1 MRTVAFVQP
10 HLDDIALSC
19 GGLVAQRV
27 AAGHRVVVIS
37 VFTRTRHRATERRRA
52 AEDAAACRV
61 VGAERADLGFDD
73 APDRA
78 QLPLTFTA
86 LMLDAV
92 VEPALVRDVK
102 AALRTQ
108 LAALGA
114 TEVWY
119 PLAIG
124 QHIDHR
130 TAFAARVAPRGA
142 KLRFYVD
149 RPYAFV
155 PAFVEL
161 RRRELAGSATAR
173 QVSPVEVLA
182 QIERHHC
189 GGFLVEDEREHVAR
203 VVSERL
209 ATPQQGQGVTFRLR
223 RHRIVGA
230 HRATARAMLA
240 CYASELTRLFGAWR
254 WQRAWPAFELEG
266 QLADRVR

>member
-37 VFTRTRHRATERRRA
+37 LFTRTRHRTSERRRA

-61 VGAERADLGFDD
+61 AGAERLDLGFDD

-78 QLPLTFTA
+78 QLALTFTA

-142 KLRFYVD
+142 RLRFYVD

-161 RRRELAGSATAR
+161 RRRELAGSTRPRHIAPA
-173 QVSPVEVLA
+173 EVLA
-182 QIERHHC
+182 QIDRHHC
-189 GGFLVEDEREHVAR
+189 GGFLVGSEREHVGR
-203 VVSERL
+203 TISERL
-209 ATPQQGQGVTFRLR
+209 ATPRRGQGLAVRFR
-223 RHRIVGA
+223 RHPIA
-230 HRATARAMLA
+230 DRATARAMLA
-240 CYASELTRLFGAWR
+240 CYASELTRLFGAWS